1 MIWRPDNNNISSSYD
16 EACIDDGPGGLICC
30 EDCSSK
36 YNAYLTS
43 TMDDVETQRMNKGT
57 QEVTEILDILNEKKD
72 MLKVAADSA
81 KMKIPPLPPPGMR
94 IMNYAQENN
103 NNSKVAGSG
112 AGAPRPR
119 PNGSGKLESN
129 TNNKYDYDN
138 MNSEIDI
145 NVGSLWNLTSS
156 IDIGITGGIA
166 SI

>member
-1 MIWRPDNNNISSSYD
+1 MIWRPNNNNISSYD
-16 EACIDDGPGGLICC
+16 EACIDAGPGGLICC

-43 TMDDVETQRMNKGT
+43 TIDDAETQRMNKGT

-72 MLKVAADSA
+72 MLKGAADSA

-103 NNSKVAGSG
+103 KVAGVG
-112 AGAPRPR
+112 APR
-119 PNGSGKLESN
+119 PNGSSKSESN
-129 TNNKYDYDN
+129 TNKYDYDN
-138 MNSEIDI
+138 MSSEIDI

>member
-1 MIWRPDNNNISSSYD
+1 MIWRPDTNDISSYG
-16 EACIDDGPGGLICC
+16 EACIDAGPGGLICC

-43 TMDDVETQRMNKGT
+43 TMDDVETQRMNKGIH
-57 QEVTEILDILNEKKD
+57 EVTEILDILNEKKD
-72 MLKVAADSA
+72 KLKEAADCA
-81 KMKIPPLPPPGMR
+81 KMKLPPLPPPGMR
-94 IMNYAQENN
+94 IMNYAQEDN
-103 NNSKVAGSG
+103 KVAG

-119 PNGSGKLESN
+119 PNGSGKS
-129 TNNKYDYDN
+129 KYDYDN
-138 MNSEIDI
+138 MSSEIDI